1 MLNNNK
7 SVNNMLSEIV
17 QYMESENIKVNKT
30 NYKLELLNFIAENTL
45 NDWIIV
51 SLLMKQLKCLLK
63 KIITVLIGVMCNV
76 KYS

>member
-7 SVNNMLSEIV
+7 SVNNMLNEIV

-45 NDWIIV
+45 NDLDNSKFINEAV
-51 SLLMKQLKCLLK
+51 KCLLK
-63 KIITVLIGVMCNV
+63 KIIT
-76 KYS
+76 K

>member
-17 QYMESENIKVNKT
+17 QYMKSENIKVNKT

-45 NDWIIV
+45 NDLDNSKFINEAV
-51 SLLMKQLKCLLK
+51 KVFVEENYN
-63 KIITVLIGVMCNV
+63 KIDRSDV
-76 KYS
+76 

>member
-17 QYMESENIKVNKT
+17 QYMESENIIVNKT

-45 NDWIIV
+45 NDLDNSKFINEAV
-51 SLLMKQLKCLLK
+51 KVFVEENYN
-63 KIITVLIGVMCNV
+63 KIDRSDV
-76 KYS
+76 